1 MNILETA
8 LSFKDKNRNEL
19 NLHQSLDW
27 CAETVKEIIN
37 RSDIPDGAKEV
48 GTISCNQTIARM
60 RNNDY
65 WYEPQDDMKAG
76 DVIFYNWYHD
86 YDKAG
91 NLDHVGVIVEVNPT
105 TIKVIEGNT
114 EGRENTAC
122 VRLVTRSRGIL
133 NFNCEYPD
141 YYMRLKPTETI
152 TPTTDYPAN
161 LEKLK
166 SLVLQL
172 RKISDEIDKIIN

>member
-37 RSDIPDGAKEV
+37 RSGIPDVAKEV

-60 RNNDY
+60 RGNDY

-76 DVIFYNWYHD
+76 DIIFYNFKHD
-86 YDKAG
+86 YDKTG
-91 NLDHVGVIVEVNPT
+91 NLDHMGVIVEVNPT

-141 YYMRLKPTETI
+141 YYMRLKPMETI
-152 TPTTDYPAN
+152 TSTIEYPAN

-166 SLVLQL
+166 SLVSQL
-172 RKISDEIDKIIN
+172 RKISDEINKIIN